1 MGSESNPDYPFK
13 GNSEET
19 ITVIPRKA
27 HKLRVYQ
34 EDEMETF
41 RDNDIIT
48 SYEDLNEKYCPLGF
62 QYKKTDDYVIYFH
75 LKFDDYTSFPKV
87 FECIRIDRDLH
98 VQLQFNG
105 NPVPLPPWF
114 IQGTQKI

>member
-1 MGSESNPDYPFK
+1 
-13 GNSEET
+13 
-19 ITVIPRKA
+19 
-27 HKLRVYQ
+27 
-34 EDEMETF
+34 METF

-62 QYKKTDDYVIYFH
+62 QYKKTDDYVIYFN

-105 NPVPLPPWF
+105 NPVPLHCHPGLF
-114 IQGTQKI
+114 KEQMRNSKDLVC